1 MEVEQTR
8 VLGTWEKFGPGA
20 SLPYQQVEVHLR
32 ERVIDGQAFV
42 ELRDFFPEAME
53 YGRGYLLRYG
63 GRRVG
68 RPGETAAALREVLGQ
83 LASQL

>member
-1 MEVEQTR
+1 MEVEQTA
-8 VLGTWEKFGPGA
+8 VLATWSKFGPGA
-20 SLPYQQVEVHLR
+20 GLPYQQVEVHLR
-32 ERVIDGQAFV
+32 ERVIDGMSFL

-68 RPGETAAALREVLGQ
+68 KPGETAATLREVLTQ
-83 LASQL
+83 LEAQL